1 MMKKIFVLL
10 ILSLQMTSQSWAACG
25 PPLCCTAPHQC
36 GEGPEIENFQATEEI
51 CMIKAAQSVRGK
63 VYPHHK
69 GYPFSIRN
77 DLQLEMAQVSWFNG
91 ICWIKYNPGYFRK

>member
-1 MMKKIFVLL
+1 
-10 ILSLQMTSQSWAACG
+10 
-25 PPLCCTAPHQC
+25 
-36 GEGPEIENFQATEEI
+36 
-51 CMIKAAQSVRGK
+51 MIKAAQSVRGK